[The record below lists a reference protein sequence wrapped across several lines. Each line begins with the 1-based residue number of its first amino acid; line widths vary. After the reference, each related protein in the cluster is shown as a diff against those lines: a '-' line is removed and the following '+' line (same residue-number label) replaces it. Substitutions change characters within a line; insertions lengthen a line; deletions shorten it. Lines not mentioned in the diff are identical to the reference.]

1 METITI
7 EKIIKF
13 DNSIDSIESISVDNE
28 LRYDLLEDDTY
39 AKGKIS
45 INGNVNTLLG
55 KKDFNEDV
63 DVDIYAPFDK
73 KLDKENFKIKVKD
86 YSYVVNNKNLI
97 VYIILEIDGI
107 INSEMN
113 NNSTLIEEM
122 NTLNEINEEES
133 MNRSESN
140 TKEEVKVIEEIKEVK
155 QDKVFIKENNKK
167 DEISS
172 NCSNDMFKLNDS
184 YVIFHKFKLK

>member
-7 EKIIKF
+7 EKNIKF
-13 DNSIDSIESISVDNE
+13 DNTIDSIESISVDNE

-39 AKGKIS
+39 AKGKIN
-45 INGNVNTLLG
+45 INGSVNTLIG
-55 KKDFNEDV
+55 KNEFNEDV

-73 KLDKENFKIKVKD
+73 KLDKENFEIKVKD

-97 VYIILEIDGI
+97 VYIVLQINGI
-107 INSEMN
+107 INEEKNENTSI
-113 NNSTLIEEM
+113 LEEM
-122 NTLNEINEEES
+122 NTINEINEEETS
-133 MNRSESN
+133 SRSEEVEDV
-140 TKEEVKVIEEIKEVK
+140 KIIEEVKEVK
-155 QDKVFIKENNKK
+155 QNKVNIKENNKK

-172 NCSNDMFKLNDS
+172 NWSSDMFKLNDS